1 MHRKYPRSW
10 GPVHHSKC
18 GDSRVL
24 RKFAKPLCL
33 IAPEFE
39 PDRLAGVPSPI
50 SGGGGTVGSEAG
62 QFQNPQ
68 LAVYLLIRI

>member
-1 MHRKYPRSW
+1 M
-10 GPVHHSKC
+10 
-18 GDSRVL
+18 L

-68 LAVYLLIRI
+68 LVVYLLIRI